1 VYHDPHIPRAARD
14 AENPGFIRR
23 FGRAIGLVEEAAAPE
38 EQEPERRG
46 ETIDPEGPGI
56 EQLSCM
62 LAELI
67 SAAQERVDGAAQ
79 LVGRS
84 AEEASTYR
92 SALADGAR
100 MLDASDLPV
109 TVASALIDVTRTMIE
124 RTRGAEAR
132 LRDMGDELATLQQD
146 LAEARECAERDPLTG
161 LPNRRALESALTK
174 AVATAR
180 AAEAALSLAYCDID
194 HFKQLNDVHG
204 HAVGDRV
211 LRHVAD
217 CLADGVGPG
226 VMVSRFGGEE
236 FVMILDGV
244 GVNEASVR
252 VDEIRERLASKTLRS
267 RSNDN
272 PIGTVTFSAGIA
284 ALRSNETPDDLLDRA
299 DKALYRAKHA
309 GRNRVEVDRSR

>member
-1 VYHDPHIPRAARD
+1 VNHDPHLSRAARD
-14 AENPGFIRR
+14 AENPGLIRR
-23 FGRAIGLVEEAAAPE
+23 IGRAFRRAD
-38 EQEPERRG
+38 EQPGEQPERRS
-46 ETIDPEGPGI
+46 EAIDPEGPGV

-67 SAAQERVDGAAQ
+67 AAAQERVDGAAQ

-84 AEEASTYR
+84 AEEAMAYR

-100 MLDASDLPV
+100 ALDASDLPV
-109 TVASALIDVTRTMIE
+109 TVAAALIDVTRTMIE

-132 LRDMGDELATLQQD
+132 LRDMGMELSTLQQD

-161 LPNRRALESALTK
+161 LPNRRALESALVK
-174 AVATAR
+174 AVATAQ

-204 HAVGDRV
+204 HAIGDRV

-217 CLADGVGPG
+217 CLSDGGGAD

-236 FVMILDGV
+236 FVMVLNGV

-252 VDEIRERLASKTLRS
+252 VDEIRERLASKVLRS
-267 RSNDN
+267 RSNDK

-284 ALRSNETPDDLLDRA
+284 AYRSGERPEDLLDRA
-299 DKALYRAKHA
+299 DKALYRAKNA
-309 GRNRVEVDRSR
+309 GRNRIEVDRSR